1 MTMSFDSSTED
12 PMDYLKP
19 KSMDKEPLLGRITH
33 ASAPPGFGSRHVLAL
48 WGFLGFFNVYCLR
61 VNLSVALVAMVN
73 SSKSDSLDNSTDCKN
88 DIPAN
93 TSSTSTGEFDWDTNT
108 QSLVLGAFFYGYIL
122 TQIPGGWLAEVFGGK
137 KLFGLGVLCTAV
149 LTLLTPL
156 AARWNLYVFIA
167 LRIVEGIGEGVTFP
181 AMNAMW
187 GKWAPLWERSKLLS
201 FTYAGAQL
209 GTVFSMPISGIL
221 CNSDFLGGWP
231 SVFYVFGAI
240 GCVWFVIWMLVVHDT
255 PAEHP
260 RISREE
266 RNYIEA
272 SVGTRLKLKT
282 PWLAI
287 WTSPAVYAICAAH
300 FSNNW
305 GFYTMLTCLPS
316 YMKRILHFDVQQDGF
331 LSALPYLVC
340 WICQM
345 SSGQIA
351 DFIRRNNYL
360 STAATRKLVNSCG
373 LLLPAILLCCV
384 QFAGCDHAAVVV
396 IVTFAVGMGG
406 LCMGGFNC
414 NHIDIASNFSGTLMG
429 ITNMFATIPGFL
441 GPAVVGVLTKHK
453 DTRGQWQIV
462 FYISAAIYVTGC
474 VIFNVFARGEEQSW
488 NVPEQSVLVFKGKTI
503 NEKDESDSSR
513 DSITANVQT
522 Y

>member
-1 MTMSFDSSTED
+1 MDSSTED
-12 PMDYLKP
+12 TLDYLKP
-19 KSMDKEPLLGRITH
+19 KPAESEPLLGKTT
-33 ASAPPGFGSRHVLAL
+33 SAPSGFGKRHVLAF
-48 WGFLGFFNVYCLR
+48 WAFLGFFNVYCLR

-73 SSKSDSLDNSTDCKN
+73 STDDGSSSDNATECLEDA
-88 DIPAN
+88 PAN
-93 TSSTSTGEFDWDTNT
+93 TTSSSSTGEFNWDSNT
-108 QSLVLGAFFYGYIL
+108 QSLVLGAFFYGYII

-137 KLFGLGVLCTAV
+137 KLFGLGVLCTAI

-167 LRIVEGIGEGVTFP
+167 LRVIEGIGEGVTFP

-221 CNSDFLGGWP
+221 CKSNFLGGWP
-231 SVFYVFGAI
+231 SVFYVFGAL
-240 GCVWFVIWMLVVHDT
+240 GCVWFVIWMLIVHDT
-255 PAEHP
+255 PAQHP
-260 RISREE
+260 GISKEE
-266 RNYIEA
+266 REYIET
-272 SVGTRLKLKT
+272 SVGTRL
-282 PWLAI
+282 
-287 WTSPAVYAICAAH
+287 
-300 FSNNW
+300 
-305 GFYTMLTCLPS
+305 
-316 YMKRILHFDVQQDGF
+316 DGF

-340 WICQM
+340 WMCQT

-351 DFIRRNNYL
+351 DFIRRNKYL
-360 STAATRKLVNSCG
+360 STVSTRKLFNSCG
-373 LLLPAILLCCV
+373 LLFPAILLCCV
-384 QFAGCDHAAVVV
+384 QFAGCNHAAVVA
-396 IVTFAVGMGG
+396 IVTFAVGLGG

-441 GPAVVGVLTKHK
+441 GPAVVGWLTSHEN
-453 DTRGQWQIV
+453 TRGQWQIV

-474 VIFNVFARGEEQSW
+474 LFFNVFAKGEEQSW
-488 NVPEQSVLVFKGKTI
+488 NNPEVSVLVFKGRTI
-503 NEKDESDSSR
+503 NDREQSDSSR
-513 DSITANVQT
+513 ESTLAKVQA